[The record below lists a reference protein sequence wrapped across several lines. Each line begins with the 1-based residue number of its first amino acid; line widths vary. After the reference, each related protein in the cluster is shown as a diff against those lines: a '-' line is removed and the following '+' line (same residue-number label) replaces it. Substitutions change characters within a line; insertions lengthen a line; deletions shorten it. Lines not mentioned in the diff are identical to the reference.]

1 MILKEIILLALTNL
15 IQKIVFKYV
24 ISILSILQI
33 KSLIRN
39 IHKILYK
46 LIIKIKIQQKMSN
59 IIMINLY

>member
-46 LIIKIKIQQKMSN
+46 LIIKIKIP
-59 IIMINLY
+59 

>member
-39 IHKILYK
+39 IHKILCK

-59 IIMINLY
+59 IIMMNLY